1 MIGVCLVVR
10 WRVRNQLE
18 SAFGCLFLLSHGV
31 VLCSVCLV
39 GLLGLECVV
48 CFTITKVSFSFLFCG
63 YPSLVV
69 GFFDLVVDC
78 KLNRLKHRM
87 GGFSTWGGFH

>member
-1 MIGVCLVVR
+1 MPFVLFLCIVSLPKKDFMIEGCLVVR

-39 GLLGLECVV
+39 GLLGLECGL
-48 CFTITKVSFSFLFCG
+48 FYNNKSFFFFPFLWISVF
-63 YPSLVV
+63 
-69 GFFDLVVDC
+69 
-78 KLNRLKHRM
+78 
-87 GGFSTWGGFH
+87 GGWVL